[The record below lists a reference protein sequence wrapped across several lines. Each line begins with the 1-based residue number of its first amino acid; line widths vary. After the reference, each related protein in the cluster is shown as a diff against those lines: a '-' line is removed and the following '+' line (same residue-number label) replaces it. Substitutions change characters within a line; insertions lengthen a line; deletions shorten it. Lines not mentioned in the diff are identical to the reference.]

1 MDICKDFMILT
12 KKIADFLVVLT
23 KTFDFS
29 QIIYY
34 NDNSNISTHHKMRRG
49 EPTMYSL
56 LIAEDER
63 VSRERLHHMIKW
75 EELGFQVLATFADG
89 QEVLDYL
96 KYNTVDVILTDIKM
110 THVSGLDV
118 ANYVASQN
126 LPIQVV
132 LLSGYE
138 EFEYA
143 KRALEYRVADYLSK
157 PISLPKLKETFR
169 RIAEQFDRSNQQ
181 SMLREQQITHYNQ
194 LINYEKQQLITD
206 VYYGA
211 ETDPKKIEA
220 RLKLL
225 QGMAHAD
232 CYLLQLS
239 FGNNSRGSALT
250 ENYGSDE
257 LSNQIS
263 QVMEATNPN
272 YEFYP
277 ISQGISDAD
286 GTFNTLGVLW
296 EKAPSAEE
304 KGTEQIPP
312 TPQGITSAMA
322 EYLSIKANVTLCQK
336 LSSPV
341 ELSRCHERVG
351 ENTSGEMLMQNMEY
365 LQLLREQNM
374 LLSSYLRE
382 GDRTKGLELCKALL
396 SNLLRGGIHFAQRQ
410 CFYTVTKLIDNISAG
425 SISRQNAL
433 YLQYA
438 TPDIYNLVQPENIGE
453 WLENRVAGLFDFE
466 SNQAGGKVDKS
477 IDRIMAYI
485 QAHFSEDIS
494 LNIVA
499 EAVYLH
505 PAYISR
511 LIKERTGKT
520 FSALVTDLRIE
531 KAIALL
537 ENSHLR
543 VYEIAEQS
551 GFSNL
556 KYFYKVFKE
565 LTGKSP
571 SDYRASPQI

>member
-1 MDICKDFMILT
+1 
-12 KKIADFLVVLT
+12 
-23 KTFDFS
+23 
-29 QIIYY
+29 
-34 NDNSNISTHHKMRRG
+34 
-49 EPTMYSL
+49 MYSL

-63 VSRERLHHMIKW
+63 VARERLHHMIKW
-75 EELGFQVLATFADG
+75 EELGFQVQGAFADG
-89 QEVLDYL
+89 REVLDYL
-96 KYNTVDVILTDIKM
+96 KYNTADVILTDIKM
-110 THVSGLDV
+110 THTSGLDI
-118 ANYVASQN
+118 ASYVSSNN
-126 LPIQVV
+126 LPTQVI

-157 PISLPKLKETFR
+157 PISIPKLKETFR
-169 RIAEQFDRSNQQ
+169 RIAEQLDRNNEQSQQ
-181 SMLREQQITHYNQ
+181 REQQIQHYNQ
-194 LINYEKQQLITD
+194 LVNYEKQQLITD

-211 ETDPKKIEA
+211 EAEPQKIEA

-225 QGMAHAD
+225 QGMARAD

-239 FGNNSRGSALT
+239 LVNDSEYSALT
-250 ENYGSDE
+250 ESYGTDE

-263 QVMEATNPN
+263 RVIEATNPN
-272 YEFYP
+272 FEFYP

-286 GTFNTLGVLW
+286 AMFNTLGVLW
-296 EKAPSAEE
+296 EKAPSANENHADN
-304 KGTEQIPP
+304 TSP
-312 TPQGITSAMA
+312 TPQGIIAAMA
-322 EYLSIKANVTLCQK
+322 EYLSVKAKVTVFQK
-336 LSSPV
+336 LASPV
-341 ELSRCHERVG
+341 ELSHCYERVG
-351 ENTSGEMLMQNMEY
+351 ENISGELLMQNLEY

-396 SNLLRGGIHFAQRQ
+396 NNLLRGGITFAQRQ
-410 CFYTVTKLIDNISAG
+410 CFYTVTKLIDSISAR

-438 TPDIYNLVQPENIGE
+438 TPDIYNLVQPEAIGK
-453 WLENRVAGLFDFE
+453 WLEDRVAGLFDFE
-466 SNQAGGKVDKS
+466 SNQSGGKADKS
-477 IDRIMAYI
+477 IDKIMAYI

-520 FSALVTDLRIE
+520 FSALITDLRIE

-571 SDYRASPQI
+571 SDYRTSPQI

>member
-1 MDICKDFMILT
+1 
-12 KKIADFLVVLT
+12 
-23 KTFDFS
+23 
-29 QIIYY
+29 
-34 NDNSNISTHHKMRRG
+34 
-49 EPTMYSL
+49 MYSL
-56 LIAEDER
+56 VIAEDER
-63 VSRERLHHMIKW
+63 IARERLHHMIQW
-75 EELGFQVLATFADG
+75 EELGFQVKATFADG

-96 KYNTVDVILTDIKM
+96 KYNSADVILTDIKM
-110 THVSGLDV
+110 THLSGLDV

-143 KRALEYRVADYLSK
+143 KRALEYRVVDYLSK
-157 PISLPKLKETFR
+157 PISIPKLKETFR
-169 RIAEQFDRSNQQ
+169 RIAERLDRKNEQSQQ
-181 SMLREQQITHYNQ
+181 REQQIQHYNQ
-194 LINYEKQQLITD
+194 LVNYEKQQLITD

-211 ETDPKKIEA
+211 ETNPQKIEN

-225 QGMAHAD
+225 QGMGQAD

-239 FGNNSRGSALT
+239 LVNDTEYSILV
-250 ENYGSDE
+250 ENYGTNE
-257 LSNQIS
+257 LQNQIS
-263 QVMEATNPN
+263 RVIDATYCN

-277 ISQGISDAD
+277 ISQNFTD
-286 GTFNTLGVLW
+286 GETAFSILGVLW
-296 EKAPSAEE
+296 EKLPSNQGSSKE
-304 KGTEQIPP
+304 TT
-312 TPQGITSAMA
+312 TPQGLIAAMT
-322 EYLSIKANVTLCQK
+322 EYLSIKVNVAVFQK
-336 LSSPV
+336 LSSLI
-341 ELSRCHERVG
+341 ELSHCYERVG
-351 ENTSGEMLMQNMEY
+351 ANTSGEKLMQNLEY

-382 GDRTKGLELCKALL
+382 GDRTKGLELCRALL
-396 SNLLRGGIHFAQRQ
+396 HNLLRGGITFAQRQ
-410 CFYTVTKLIDNISAG
+410 CFYTVTKLIDSISAR
-425 SISRQNAL
+425 SISRQNTL

-438 TPDIYNLVQPENIGE
+438 TPDVYNLVQPEALCR
-453 WLENRVAGLFDFE
+453 WLEDRVSSLFDYE
-466 SNQAGGKVDKS
+466 STQTGGKADKS
-477 IDRIMAYI
+477 IDKIVSYI

-520 FSALVTDLRIE
+520 FSALITDLRIE

-537 ENSHLR
+537 ENSHLH

-571 SDYRASPQI
+571 SDYRTSPQI